1 MIENENLKLRSNRSR
16 SQRRA
21 KREMSDSRASSSNNI
36 KSSFSDLLFL
46 EESAITS
53 FSKKTQ
59 CDWE

>member
-1 MIENENLKLRSNRSR
+1 
-16 SQRRA
+16 
-21 KREMSDSRASSSNNI
+21 MSDSRVSSTNNI

-59 CDWE
+59 CDWEEEVKGIHDAHQREIESIRTEI

>member
-1 MIENENLKLRSNRSR
+1 
-16 SQRRA
+16 
-21 KREMSDSRASSSNNI
+21 MSDSRASSTNNI

-59 CDWE
+59 SDWEE